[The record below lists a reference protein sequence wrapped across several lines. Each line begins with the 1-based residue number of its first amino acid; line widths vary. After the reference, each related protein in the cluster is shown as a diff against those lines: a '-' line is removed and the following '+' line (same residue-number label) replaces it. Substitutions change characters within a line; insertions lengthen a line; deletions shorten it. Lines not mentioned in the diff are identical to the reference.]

1 MIYIMLKTKYI
12 DNFIIF
18 SLMFMML
25 NSAIS
30 IAGSSIG
37 MGFAFLGWCLK
48 LIIKKINAEKIEFVS
63 SPFGLAFSLFIIAI
77 ILSFVDS
84 GYFHKNIKGLEDYLI
99 LFILFYMVLNN
110 VKNLKTVKKLY
121 HIGVISIIISSF
133 YAIFYQH
140 FYLNMGRIDS
150 TFMALDFAALLLI
163 YLTYSLNY
171 FLIYDNFSKKQIF
184 YGLLI
189 LLLGFTLLY
198 NKSRGAWLGFVASAT
213 ISLWFYKKKLIP
225 ILIIIL
231 IIVIILSPATI
242 QNRIKSMTDLHNNRS
257 NLGRIALWKGAVLM
271 FSDNPFNGVGLN
283 NFNESYND
291 GYRQPNTA
299 ADSHAHNNYLNILAE
314 TGLIGFFAFAYL
326 VFVILKYLYNNYKS
340 ISGKFSKG
348 FILSIFSSF
357 IGVFIIQGFT
367 EYNFSKSV
375 VGRSMWFLLAL
386 TLVIIK
392 IKKEETNE

>member
-1 MIYIMLKTKYI
+1 MLKTKYI
-12 DNFIIF
+12 DKFIIF

-48 LIIKKINAEKIEFVS
+48 LIINKINTEKIEFVS
-63 SPFGLAFSLFIIAI
+63 SPFGLSFSIFIIAI
-77 ILSFVDS
+77 ILSFIDS
-84 GYFHKNIKGLEDYLI
+84 GYFHKNIKGLEDYLMV
-99 LFILFYMVLNN
+99 FILFYMVLNN

-121 HIGVISIIISSF
+121 HIGIISIIISSF

-140 FYLNMGRIDS
+140 IYLNMGRINS

-171 FLIYDNFSKKQIF
+171 FLIYDKFSKKQIF

-189 LLLGFTLLY
+189 PLLGFTLLY
-198 NKSRGAWLGFVASAT
+198 NKSRGAWLGLIASAT
-213 ISLWFYKKKLIP
+213 ISLWFYKKKMIP

-231 IIVIILSPATI
+231 ILVIILSPASI
-242 QNRIKSMTDLHNNRS
+242 QNRIKSITDLDNNRS

-271 FSDNPFNGVGLN
+271 FLDHPVNGVGLN
-283 NFNESYND
+283 NFNEVYND

-314 TGLIGFFAFAYL
+314 TGFIGFFAFVYL
-326 VFVILKYLYNNYKS
+326 VFTILKYLYDNFRN

-357 IGVFIIQGFT
+357 IGVFVVQGFT

-375 VGRSMWFLLAL
+375 VGRTMWFLLAL
-386 TLVIIK
+386 TIVIIRLK
-392 IKKEETNE
+392 NEKKAE